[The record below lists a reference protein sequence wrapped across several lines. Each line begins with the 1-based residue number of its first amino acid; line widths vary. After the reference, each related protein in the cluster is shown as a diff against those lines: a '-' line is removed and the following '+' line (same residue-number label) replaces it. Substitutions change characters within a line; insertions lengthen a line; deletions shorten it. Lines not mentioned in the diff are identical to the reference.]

1 MTRVNKSFPGHLP
14 IALDCDPGVDDA
26 LALLLACAAPTL
38 DLRLVTTAS
47 GNASASVCA
56 ANARRL
62 LDLAGRAEVSVIA
75 GEDRTVPD
83 AVVHGADGL
92 GGLDLPPPSRPP
104 DGTQAAAALA
114 GFAGTVVA
122 LSPLT
127 NLAGAL
133 ALGARWQ
140 RLVVMGG
147 ALGPGNTPSGA
158 EYNFAADPAAAR
170 AVLAAGLCPT
180 LVPLDLARKALAT
193 PERIESLARACPI
206 GRRIAPMLAAYAEQD
221 RLHHGL
227 AGAMVADLHAVA
239 ILDRPDL
246 YATLPA
252 RIAVDER
259 GRCRE
264 DPAAPMLDLV
274 VAVAADALFDHLA
287 ERLAR
292 LSQA

>member
-1 MTRVNKSFPGHLP
+1 MTAALP
-14 IALDCDPGVDDA
+14 LAVDCDPGVDDA
-26 LALLLACAAPTL
+26 LALLLACAAPGL
-38 DLRLVTTAS
+38 DLRLVTTVS
-47 GNASASVCA
+47 GNAPASVCA

-62 LDLAGRAEVSVIA
+62 LDLAGRSDVPVLA
-75 GEDRTVPD
+75 GEDRAVPD
-83 AVVHGADGL
+83 AVVHGTDGL
-92 GGLDLPPPSRPP
+92 LGLDLPPPSRPP
-104 DGTQAAAALA
+104 DGSEAAAALA
-114 GFAGTVVA
+114 RLAGSLVA
-122 LSPLT
+122 LGPLT
-127 NLAGAL
+127 NVAAAQ

-140 RLVVMGG
+140 RLVLMGG
-147 ALGPGNTPSGA
+147 AIGPGNTPSGA

-170 AVLAAGLCPT
+170 AVLAAGLRPT
-180 LVPLDLARKALAT
+180 LVPLDLARTALAT
-193 PERIESLARACPI
+193 PERIAALARASLI

-246 YATLPA
+246 YATRA
-252 RIAVDER
+252 VRIAVDER

-274 VAVAADALFDHLA
+274 VAVAADALFAHLA